1 MLGVGQSIFD
11 IFYPIGSYYE
21 TSDTNFN
28 PNTAN
33 SWYGTWV
40 EDTEGQVLVSRNS
53 GTFAT
58 VEANVG
64 EEKHKLT
71 VPELPK
77 HKPTIKWG
85 IYTPSYNS
93 GGNNLRIPWSDFNGN
108 NTELLNASEIGNDQA
123 HNNIQPSKVII
134 RWHRTA

>member
-28 PNTAN
+28 PNTAH

-40 EDTEGQVLVSRNS
+40 EDTAGRVLVAVDSNQTEFTPVGKTAGNKYMQSHTHGFNS
-53 GTFAT
+53 GTSNTYETIFITT
-58 VEANVG
+58 VDGNQIGA
-64 EEKHKLT
+64 
-71 VPELPK
+71 
-77 HKPTIKWG
+77 
-85 IYTPSYNS
+85 YTGSYGYKGGYASIGYS
-93 GGNNLRIPWSDFNGN
+93 GGGDSENL
-108 NTELLNASEIGNDQA
+108 
-123 HNNIQPSKVII
+123 QPYVVIK